1 MSRETSLAKNTF
13 IMSIGTILPKL
24 SWLITLPIITERLT
38 KAEYGT
44 YDLITTLVSLFLPV
58 ATLQVQTAA
67 FRFLMDCREDAENRK
82 RIITNVLFFVVASS
96 IAALLALYF
105 ILYRLSP
112 SIRLFICV
120 YFFVDIIF
128 LTLSQ
133 VVRGLSKPKLY
144 ALCTSV
150 QPVVN
155 MLLVVVFVYFGNG
168 GLTGALLA
176 VTLSTLMALIIILV
190 KAKIPSQIDGKLF
203 SGASLKEIISYSWP
217 MIPNS
222 LSLWFLHFSDRLV
235 LLKFIGIDATA
246 VYGVANKIPSIFALA
261 NNAFTLAWQENASL
275 SARDEDIAEYYGK
288 MFDNIMRILS
298 GILAMLIAATPILF
312 LILIQG
318 DYDEAYAQMPILL
331 MSMLFSSVSSFFGGI
346 YIAHKKTKSVGG
358 TTIIAAMVNLA
369 IDFALVRVIG
379 IYAASVSTL
388 VSYMFLAFYRMKNVL
403 KFQYIKYKYLNI
415 FGYILFLTG
424 MCVLSWMHTV
434 YFDVVNVIVGSMF
447 ALYINRAMLKNIW
460 NMARKK
466 VKAGR
471 K

>member
-1 MSRETSLAKNTF
+1 MVKNTF

-24 SWLITLPIITERLT
+24 SVLITLPIITENLT
-38 KAEYGT
+38 KADYGT
-44 YDLITTLVSLFLPV
+44 YDLITTLVSLFLPI

-67 FRFLMDCREDAENRK
+67 FRFLMDCREDMENRK
-82 RIITNVLFFVVASS
+82 RIITNVLFFVVVSS
-96 IAALLALYF
+96 IAALFVLYF
-105 ILYRLSP
+105 VLYKLSP
-112 SIRLFICV
+112 AIRFLICV

-128 LTLSQ
+128 LTLAQ

-155 MLLVVVFVYFGNG
+155 MLLVVAFVYFADG
-168 GLTGALLA
+168 GLMGALLA
-176 VTLSTLMALIIILV
+176 VTLSTVIALIIIV
-190 KAKIPSQIDGKLF
+190 IKAQIPSQIDHRLF
-203 SGASLKEIISYSWP
+203 SGKSLKEIIGYSWP

-235 LLKFIGIDATA
+235 LLKFIGLDATA
-246 VYGVANKIPSIFALA
+246 VYGVANKIPSMFALA
-261 NNAFTLAWQENASL
+261 NNAFTLAWQENAAL
-275 SARDEDIAEYYGK
+275 SSKDQDIAEYYGK

-298 GILAMLIAATPILF
+298 GILAMLIAATPVLF
-312 LILIQG
+312 LLLIKG
-318 DYDEAYAQMPILL
+318 DYDEAYCQMPILL

-346 YIAHKKTKSVGG
+346 YIAHKKTKSVGA
-358 TTIIAAMVNLA
+358 TTIIAAMVNLS
-369 IDFALVRVIG
+369 IDFALVQFIG

-424 MCVLSWMHTV
+424 MCVLSWLHTA
-434 YFDVVNVIVGSMF
+434 YFDIVNVVAGSIF
-447 ALYINRAMLKNIW
+447 ALHINRAMLKNIW
-460 NMARKK
+460 NIVMKKRKQRGNK
-466 VKAGR
+466 D
-471 K
+471 